1 MPRVKSI
8 KPKVPKSYNT
18 DHAQLLLQSLQVF
31 FFNNKS
37 YLMKLHD
44 IIESIDE
51 INPALMDFF
60 ITNYAKT
67 NMSCIKLSNNDYF
80 YIYDEYKNQL
90 KSHTKKLFDPF
101 KRSSKFIPKIEFE
114 HDGIKIIT
122 TIAQLN
128 FYKWVLKHDI
138 LKYILEN
145 KKDICTAMSAFLENK
160 KLKKKITQKGE

>member
-1 MPRVKSI
+1 
-8 KPKVPKSYNT
+8 
-18 DHAQLLLQSLQVF
+18 
-31 FFNNKS
+31 
-37 YLMKLHD
+37 MKLHD

-160 KLKKKITQKGE
+160 KLKKKITPKGE

>member
-18 DHAQLLLQSLQVF
+18 DHAQLLLQSLQIF
-31 FFNNKS
+31 FFQNKNFLVQL
-37 YLMKLHD
+37 YD
-44 IIESIDE
+44 IIENNNE

-60 ITNYAKT
+60 ITNYSKT
-67 NMSCIKLSNNDYF
+67 NISCIKLSNNDYF

-114 HDGIKIIT
+114 YENIKIVT

-128 FYKWVLKHDI
+128 FYKWILKYNI
-138 LKYILEN
+138 LKYIEEN
-145 KKDICTAMSAFLENK
+145 KKDICNSMSVYLENK
-160 KLKKKITQKGE
+160 KQKKKN